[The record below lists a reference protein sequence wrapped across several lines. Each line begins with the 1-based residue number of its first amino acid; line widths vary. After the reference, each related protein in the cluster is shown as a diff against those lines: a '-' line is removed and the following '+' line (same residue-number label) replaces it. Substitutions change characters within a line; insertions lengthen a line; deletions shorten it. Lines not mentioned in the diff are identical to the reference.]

1 MDTIAVASAVL
12 LGGALLRGVPLTRRP
27 IGQPDTAQPPKSD
40 PAWPSRVGPGRDLT
54 QQAVRVTHTHD
65 ARLAAARAPDQPTDV
80 DVLVVGG
87 AAAGLSAASCCQ
99 EKGLSVVVIEKNEAS
114 GDIWR
119 SRYHRLHLHDIA
131 EECALPFVP
140 IPANYP
146 TYISRQQFAGYLGDY
161 RSLLGLRVEYG
172 SLVERAE
179 RIGDVD
185 GACEG
190 WVVTVRRGGDG
201 GDGGGGDGGEGGGG
215 DGGGDGGGGGGDGGD
230 GDGTTPRRTV
240 YRCKQLVLAN
250 GIYNDPIVPAFADM
264 AVYNGRVVHSS
275 RYTNATE
282 LGWVGKK
289 VLVVGW
295 GNSGSEIALD
305 CVEHGALP
313 TLLARSPQV
322 REEGPPSSLPPP
334 PIPHSSKRPPHSLF
348 MQTTKQPIN
357 TSE

>member
-1 MDTIAVASAVL
+1 MQGGRRLHGRPCDDACGFLSSLRVRRIFWKSVLLDRGPMDTIAAASAVL

-161 RSLLGLRVEYG
+161 RSLLGLRVEYS

-190 WVVTVRRGGDG
+190 WVVAVRRGGDG
-201 GDGGGGDGGEGGGG
+201 GDGGGGDGG
-215 DGGGDGGGGGGDGGD
+215 GGGGGGGGVDGG
-230 GDGTTPRRTV
+230 GGAGGGRGGANIPRRST
-240 YRCKQLVLAN
+240 ASFMEA
-250 GIYNDPIVPAFADM
+250 PPPAPTRSSGNVVSRADNVVSSADM
-264 AVYNGRVVHSS
+264 NDNPLR
-275 RYTNATE
+275 N
-282 LGWVGKK
+282 
-289 VLVVGW
+289 
-295 GNSGSEIALD
+295 
-305 CVEHGALP
+305 
-313 TLLARSPQV
+313 
-322 REEGPPSSLPPP
+322 
-334 PIPHSSKRPPHSLF
+334 KRG
-348 MQTTKQPIN
+348 I
-357 TSE
+357 